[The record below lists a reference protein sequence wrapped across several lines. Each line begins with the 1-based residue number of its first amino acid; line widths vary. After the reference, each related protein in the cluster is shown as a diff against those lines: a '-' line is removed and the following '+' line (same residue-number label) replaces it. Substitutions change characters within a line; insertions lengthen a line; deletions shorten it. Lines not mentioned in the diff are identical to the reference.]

1 MKRILH
7 VSGTYKGDGSTY
19 STLLLHK
26 HLKNKGY
33 SSFIAY
39 LSQGNNRDV
48 YYLNENILSKIKF
61 FILNKINSLLTY
73 YFKRDKNF
81 AFFNNFIDS
90 GLEEIIKKTNPDIIH
105 FHWMPRTINLE
116 KIFNLKQKI
125 IWTIRDFWAFT
136 GGCNVPMNCNK
147 FKNQCFNCI
156 HLKGNFKKD
165 LSYYNFLN
173 KKKNYEKIKNTTLVF
188 PCTDFQKLKN
198 KTILKIFKKSTIIP
212 NAINNKKIILNKI
225 KLKNN
230 NNFTILFGAQ
240 NLDQKWKGTDIVIK
254 LIKKFSHENVN
265 FIIFGKTK
273 KFLDFF
279 RNEKKVKYL
288 GYINSEI
295 KMQKTFLNS
304 DLFIFPSYYESFGKL
319 IIESLANGIPVIA
332 NKAYGAKDIISHKYD
347 GYLVENH
354 SLSDY
359 VRGINYFK
367 NKKKSVWKDCVS
379 KSQKYKIDVIGK
391 MYSNVY
397 EKL

>member
-7 VSGTYKGDGSTY
+7 VSGTYKGDGSTF

-26 HLKNKGY
+26 HLKNMGY
-33 SSFIAY
+33 ASFVAY
-39 LSQGNNRDV
+39 LSPGNNRDV

-61 FILNKINSLLTY
+61 FILNKINSLLI
-73 YFKRDKNF
+73 YFFKKDENF

-90 GLEEIIKKTNPDIIH
+90 GLEKLIKKINPDIIH

-116 KIFNLKQKI
+116 KVFNLKQKI
-125 IWTIRDFWAFT
+125 VWTIRDFWAFT
-136 GGCNVPMNCNK
+136 GGCNVPVNCDK
-147 FKNQCFNCI
+147 FKNHCFNCA
-156 HLKGNFKKD
+156 HLKGNFEKD

-173 KKKNYEKIKNTTLVF
+173 KKKNYKKFKNTTLIF
-188 PCTDFQKLKN
+188 PCTDFKKLKN
-198 KTILKIFKKSTIIP
+198 KSILKIFKKSRIIP
-212 NAINNKKIILNKI
+212 NAIDDKKIILKKI
-225 KLKNN
+225 KSKNK

-240 NLDQKWKGTDIVIK
+240 NLDQKWKGTDVVIK
-254 LIKKFSHENVN
+254 LIKRFSHEDVN

-273 KFLDFF
+273 KFLNFF
-279 RNEKKVKYL
+279 ENEKKVKYL
-288 GYINSEI
+288 GYVDSEI
-295 KMQKTFLNS
+295 KMKKIFINS

-332 NKAYGAKDIISHKYD
+332 NNTYGAKDIISHKYD

-354 SLSDY
+354 NLSDY

-367 NKKKSVWKDCVS
+367 NKKKSVWKNCVS
-379 KSQKYKIDVIGK
+379 KSQKYKIDIIGK
-391 MYSNVY
+391 MYSDVY

>member
-7 VSGTYKGDGSTY
+7 VSGTYKDDGSTF

-26 HLKNKGY
+26 HLKNIGY
-33 SSFIAY
+33 ASFVAY
-39 LSQGNNRDV
+39 LSPSNNRDI

-61 FILNKINSLLTY
+61 FILNKINSLLIY
-73 YFKRDKNF
+73 LFKRDENF

-90 GLEEIIKKTNPDIIH
+90 GLEKIIKKTKPDIIH

-116 KIFNLKQKI
+116 KILNLKQKI
-125 IWTIRDFWAFT
+125 VWTIRDFWAFT

-147 FKNQCFNCI
+147 FKNHCFNCV
-156 HLKGNFKKD
+156 HLKGNFEKD

-173 KKKNYEKIKNTTLVF
+173 KKRNYEKIKNTTLVF
-188 PCTDFQKLKN
+188 PCKDFKKLKN

-212 NAINNKKIILNKI
+212 NAINNKKIFLNKI
-225 KLKNN
+225 KLKNK

-240 NLDQKWKGTDIVIK
+240 NLDQKWKGTDIVIQ
-254 LIKKFSHENVN
+254 LIKKFSHEDVN

-273 KFLDFF
+273 KFINFF
-279 RNEKKVKYL
+279 ENEKKVKYL
-288 GYINSEI
+288 GYIDSEI
-295 KMQKTFLNS
+295 KMKKMFINS

-332 NKAYGAKDIISHKYD
+332 NKAYGAKDILSHKHD
-347 GYLVENH
+347 GYLVENQN
-354 SLSDY
+354 LSDY

-367 NKKKSVWKDCVS
+367 NKKKSVWKNCVS
-379 KSQKYKIDVIGK
+379 KSQKYKIDIIGR
-391 MYSNVY
+391 MYSDVY